1 MVKISNKSFVI
12 CFPWVGCFVLFFATA
27 NSKHSFSFLSLTA
40 PLEFEYEP
48 KDEEQDKGMLV
59 VSLGATVLYSKKD
72 QGQLKTQ
79 AQLEEV
85 VRRLTDA
92 MQVAHSL

>member
-1 MVKISNKSFVI
+1 
-12 CFPWVGCFVLFFATA
+12 
-27 NSKHSFSFLSLTA
+27 
-40 PLEFEYEP
+40 
-48 KDEEQDKGMLV
+48 MLV